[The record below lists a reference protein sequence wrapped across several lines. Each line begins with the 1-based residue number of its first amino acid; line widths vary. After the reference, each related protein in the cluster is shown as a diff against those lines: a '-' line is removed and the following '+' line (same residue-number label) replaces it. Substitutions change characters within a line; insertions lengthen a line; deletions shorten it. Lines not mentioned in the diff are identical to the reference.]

1 MPEEEAP
8 GVIAQLKTAI
18 QNWQQRGGTLNQLA
32 RRAKIDSGTVVRFV
46 NGERSLTLPTV
57 EKICRALNLDL
68 TQSSDPFA
76 DETRPPEGQAT

>member
-18 QNWQQRGGTLNQLA
+18 QNWQQRG
-32 RRAKIDSGTVVRFV
+32 
-46 NGERSLTLPTV
+46 